1 MGPFLCYNIFGYNAN
16 LNVILSIDVYIL
28 FLYYPSSLNSVK
40 VRFSNIQGF
49 CSNFFTCEPFL
60 EPSCPDNLAL
70 CETYLGDPI
79 GSSIFSVRGYLHLIQ
94 KDSFIH
100 MHGFTV
106 YVKGRIAFACQ
117 LSRNLRILIYLS
129 DRLSFF

>member
-1 MGPFLCYNIFGYNAN
+1 MSTFCFCINLC
-16 LNVILSIDVYIL
+16 SQ
-28 FLYYPSSLNSVK
+28 NSVK

-49 CSNFFTCEPFL
+49 CSNFFACEPFL

-79 GSSIFSVRGYLHLIQ
+79 GSSIFSVRGYLLLIQ

-106 YVKGRIAFACQ
+106 YVKERIAFACQ

-129 DRLSFF
+129 DKLSFF